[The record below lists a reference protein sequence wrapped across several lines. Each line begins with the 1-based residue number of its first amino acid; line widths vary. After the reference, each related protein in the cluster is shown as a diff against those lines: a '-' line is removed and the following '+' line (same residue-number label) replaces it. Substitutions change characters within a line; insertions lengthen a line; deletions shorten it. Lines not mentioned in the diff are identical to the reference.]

1 MVYEC
6 CCADI
11 SCEEW
16 EQKMQGIKPVNYRWL
31 VNKIK
36 KHLPWLYNDL
46 ALNLYNPWSDNCG
59 KTKEHYILVSSAT
72 EYFIR
77 K

>member
-16 EQKMQGIKPVNYRWL
+16 EQKMQGIKPVNYRWF

-46 ALNLYNPWSDNCG
+46 ALNLYNPRSDSIISLFLRLPN
-59 KTKEHYILVSSAT
+59 ILS
-72 EYFIR
+72 EN
-77 K
+77 KM

>member
-46 ALNLYNPWSDNCG
+46 ALDFYNP
-59 KTKEHYILVSSAT
+59 
-72 EYFIR
+72 
-77 K
+77 